1 VPRSGKGVGGGS
13 RLAIRG
19 FARLLTHLPATTRDR
34 LESAFQEVENLV
46 DFHLLSTPEK
56 ITRRRISGILE
67 SPVLT
72 VENTILGASVSWLR
86 LNDPKIVMYEVHI
99 DSTNVFPNPNTFT
112 VREPF
117 FSVDNITSRQFARVR
132 GVRIDGLVG
141 NFSDTVTLNP
151 STTAPTVHTFN
162 FYQTYDRDE
171 DPLIFKNIPPYGGER
186 NPNFYTI
193 MEHSFYPTRDVGG
206 MMVFG
211 YVSNRLTQSKESNI
225 RPWDRVRFTV
235 NGEVQME
242 NYFCHWTDAFD
253 EPDDTPGFIPPNG
266 EPREFYFI
274 PMSFYGRG
282 GYTASFG
289 PTMINYPAVGRAD
302 GPRDPRLVSDQDAGT
317 SFYWQDIELVK
328 RPTRWDESI
337 IGVENIKTPTK
348 KKEAANFGIKTTE
361 ATSYLKVQDFGF
373 DVPDNVTIT
382 GIKALV
388 KRRSHAAEEDDIL
401 IDRGKAVLNRPL
413 AVTGELDTSDILKD
427 TDFGRHLRVNST
439 DTVGIHEFLKSD
451 DQTVG
456 IANTWTV
463 STWINF
469 AKIVATTDILEIRS
483 TDPASNKSRIQMTQ
497 AAGNLLVRVRDED
510 DPVGDRIFVTI
521 FNLFD
526 TVGRWYHVAA
536 TFNAA
541 GTLRTYVDGV
551 LEDASTDASVIM
563 EDRERSIL
571 INETVSG
578 KTIRIG
584 QYAIWNSELSG
595 SEISELFNAEANLD
609 YRENSGAYTS
619 SANLQHYYFFF
630 PEESDIRDFE
640 IRLVDSTNTI
650 RTDIDNKAVDE
661 LWPRLAQFYNSN
673 TKLPSGR
680 PLAVATGI
688 PHDSVTGV
696 GYQVYGGVSDLWG
709 AENDDFYAD
718 LLNGSSIN
726 SPNFGI
732 AIRAQ
737 NKLALTF
744 PGDAFVDHAKL
755 AVFWQD
761 PNSVQSVNL
770 KVEAESVNQFY
781 IEREIFGGI
790 FNGIETG
797 EKVFS
802 ERILEDPC

>member
-1 VPRSGKGVGGGS
+1 VG
-13 RLAIRG
+13 AVVEG
-19 FARLLTHLPATTRDR
+19 F
-34 LESAFQEVENLV
+34 N
-46 DFHLLSTPEK
+46 
-56 ITRRRISGILE
+56 
-67 SPVLT
+67 
-72 VENTILGASVSWLR
+72 
-86 LNDPKIVMYEVHI
+86 
-99 DSTNVFPNPNTFT
+99 
-112 VREPF
+112 
-117 FSVDNITSRQFARVR
+117 
-132 GVRIDGLVG
+132 
-141 NFSDTVTLNP
+141 
-151 STTAPTVHTFN
+151 
-162 FYQTYDRDE
+162 
-171 DPLIFKNIPPYGGER
+171 
-186 NPNFYTI
+186 
-193 MEHSFYPTRDVGG
+193 
-206 MMVFG
+206 
-211 YVSNRLTQSKESNI
+211 
-225 RPWDRVRFTV
+225 V

-253 EPDDTPGFIPPNG
+253 EPDDTPGFITPNDR
-266 EPREFYFI
+266 ENREFYFI
-274 PMSFYGRG
+274 SMSFYGRG

-289 PTMINYPAVGRAD
+289 PTMVNYPAVGRAD

-337 IGVENIKTPTK
+337 IGVENLKTPTK
-348 KKEAANFGIKTTE
+348 KKEAVSFGVKTTE

-373 DVPDNVTIT
+373 NVPDNVTIT

-388 KRRSHAAEEDDIL
+388 KRRSHAAEDDDIF
-401 IDRGKAVLNRPL
+401 IDRGKAIINRRLVKVKP
-413 AVTGELDTSDILKD
+413 GEPPVGSDIGVDHILKD
-427 TDFGRHLRVNST
+427 TDFGRHLRMHGSLEVSGT
-439 DTVGIHEFLKSD
+439 EGLESIP
-451 DQTVG
+451 DQNVG
-456 IANTWTV
+456 IANEWTMAMWV
-463 STWINF
+463 NWSNVQFSQILF
-469 AKIVATTDILEIRS
+469 ELVANNPPS
-483 TDPASNKSRIQMTQ
+483 SKSRI
-497 AAGNLLVRVRDED
+497 
-510 DPVGDRIFVTI
+510 
-521 FNLFD
+521 LFTRSGTALIVIIRNID
-526 TVGRWYHVAA
+526 GSDLINISHPGTFTTVGKWYHVV
-536 TFNAA
+536 
-541 GTLRTYVDGV
+541 GTHIGTTLKVYVDGV
-551 LEDASTDASVIM
+551 LVSETTDIDVSQAEFPRIIKIMSTIG
-563 EDRERSIL
+563 RLR
-571 INETVSG
+571 
-578 KTIRIG
+578 RIG
-584 QYAIWNSELSG
+584 QYAIWNVTLSSEA
-595 SEISELFNAEANLD
+595 INELFRAEANLD
-609 YRENSGAYTS
+609 YRENSGAYES

-696 GYQVYGGVSDLWG
+696 GYQVYGGISDLWG

-761 PNSVQSVNL
+761 PGNVQSVNL

-781 IEREIFGGI
+781 VEREIFGGI